1 MPKQILNASNAKKEV
16 KDNKDGLMDA
26 AHQRVI
32 NAGAQSQ
39 LKIEVN
45 LNEMTKKARKRLR
58 DAIAKET
65 SEVNRRKLAAARAPK
80 KSKKRSKTATA
91 AAAAP
96 ATTTTT
102 ITTSKTAPNTNS
114 NSNMNIKAPS
124 NAPSSKP
131 NSSKSSNSSAGNSQ
145 VQLGFIASKRSAPL
159 TEKQMGRL
167 QEAILDVTVNN
178 KTNLRPQYDDC
189 IPQSEWLLL
198 VCANKK
204 TANWIKDHFNLI
216 RKRCRLEIDLLEEN
230 QIPRH
235 IIEGH
240 FPNSAHL
247 PDDKV
252 LALINAQNPIQTQQ
266 WRILRRSA
274 NGSTLHLS
282 IAIDGNSKQ
291 TLAARGGNI
300 CFCFGRICL
309 NLNNYTADVTCTSIH
324 SMQHQLNESKL
335 DLYNQVSGSEWNL
348 IMDQL
353 DSVFD
358 GVNNVRTPNNSVSNW
373 NVQSNW
379 EFNGQL

>member
-1 MPKQILNASNAKKEV
+1 MPKQILTASSDMQEV
-16 KDNKDGLMDA
+16 KDNKDGLKDA
-26 AHQRVI
+26 VHQRVV

-45 LNEMTKKARKRLR
+45 LNEMTKRARKRLR
-58 DAIAKET
+58 NAIAKET
-65 SEVNRRKLAAARAPK
+65 SEVNRRKLAATKAPK
-80 KSKKRSKTATA
+80 KSKKRSKAATA
-91 AAAAP
+91 APPTPP

-102 ITTSKTAPNTNS
+102 TKTAPNASS
-114 NSNMNIKAPS
+114 NLNMNINTPS
-124 NAPSSKP
+124 NASSSKSS
-131 NSSKSSNSSAGNSQ
+131 SSKSSNSNAGNSQ

-159 TEKQMGRL
+159 TEKQMARL
-167 QEAILDVTVNN
+167 QEAILDVTLNN

-189 IPQSEWLLL
+189 VPQSEWLLL

-216 RKRCRLEIDLLEEN
+216 RKRCKLEIDLLEEN

-235 IIEGH
+235 IIEGF

-247 PDDKV
+247 PDGKV
-252 LALINAQNPIQTQQ
+252 LALINAQNPIQTKQ
-266 WRILRRSA
+266 WRILRRTA

-300 CFCFGRICL
+300 CYCFGRICL
-309 NLNNYTADVTCTSIH
+309 NINSYTADVTCTSVH
-324 SMQHQLNESKL
+324 SMQNESQL
-335 DLYNQVSGSEWNL
+335 DLHNQMSNTEWNL

-358 GVNNVRTPNNSVSNW
+358 GVNNVRTPNNSFSNW
-373 NVQSNW
+373 DSQSNC
-379 EFNGQL
+379 EYNAQL

>member
-1 MPKQILNASNAKKEV
+1 MPKQILTASSAKKNV
-16 KDNKDGLMDA
+16 KDNKDALKDE
-26 AHQRVI
+26 AHQKAV

-58 DAIAKET
+58 NAIAKET
-65 SEVNRRKLAAARAPK
+65 SEVNRRKLAAAKAPK
-80 KSKKRSKTATA
+80 KSKKRSKTAA
-91 AAAAP
+91 AAAVAP
-96 ATTTTT
+96 TTTAIATTTK
-102 ITTSKTAPNTNS
+102 TSPNTNS
-114 NSNMNIKAPS
+114 NSNLNIKAPS
-124 NAPSSKP
+124 NVPSSKP
-131 NSSKSSNSSAGNSQ
+131 NSSKSSNSNAGNSQ

-159 TEKQMGRL
+159 TGKQMARL
-167 QEAILDVTVNN
+167 QEAILDVTVSN

-216 RKRCRLEIDLLEEN
+216 RKRSRLEIDLLEEN

-235 IIEGH
+235 VIEGY
-240 FPNSAHL
+240 FPNSTHL
-247 PDDKV
+247 PDDKI

-291 TLAARGGNI
+291 TLVARGGNI
-300 CFCFGRICL
+300 CYCFGRICL
-309 NLNNYTADVTCTSIH
+309 NLNNYTADVTCTSVH

-358 GVNNVRTPNNSVSNW
+358 GVNNVRTPNNSISEW
-373 NVQSNW
+373 NAQFNC
-379 EFNGQL
+379 EFN

>member
-1 MPKQILNASNAKKEV
+1 MPKQILTASSAKKDV
-16 KDNKDGLMDA
+16 KENKDALEDE
-26 AHQRVI
+26 AHQRAV
-32 NAGAQSQ
+32 NAQ

-45 LNEMTKKARKRLR
+45 LNEMTKKARVRLR
-58 DAIAKET
+58 NAIAKEM
-65 SEVNRRKLAAARAPK
+65 SEVNRRKLAAAKAPK
-80 KSKKRSKTATA
+80 KSKKRSKTAA
-91 AAAAP
+91 AASAAP
-96 ATTTTT
+96 APARTTAIATTT
-102 ITTSKTAPNTNS
+102 KTAPNTNS
-114 NSNMNIKAPS
+114 NSNLNIKAPS
-124 NAPSSKP
+124 SAPSSKP
-131 NSSKSSNSSAGNSQ
+131 NSSRSSNSNTGNSQ

-159 TEKQMGRL
+159 TEKQMARL

-216 RKRCRLEIDLLEEN
+216 RKRSRLEIDLLEEN

-235 IIEGH
+235 IIEGY

-291 TLAARGGNI
+291 TLVTRGGNI
-300 CFCFGRICL
+300 CYCFGRICL
-309 NLNNYTADVTCTSIH
+309 NLNNYTADVTSTSVH

-358 GVNNVRTPNNSVSNW
+358 GVNNVRTPNNSISEW
-373 NVQSNW
+373 NAQFNC